1 MAVSQRITA
10 KNIVFKIGV
19 TDYACDV
26 NALSLTLNDAPGDVM
41 TFCEVRTGGIW
52 NLQLDGIASGDAA
65 SLYQI
70 LWANFG
76 TEVAFTIATHGNA
89 VATAS
94 QPHYT
99 GTAVFDQVPPLDLS
113 SGEVVKFSVT
123 LSVKNSTHSPSSTP
137 PVYYGV
143 TKKTSA

>member
-26 NALSLTLNDAPGDVM
+26 NALSLTLNDAPADVM

-76 TEVAFTIATHGNA
+76 TEVAFTIAPHGNA
-89 VATAS
+89 TATAS